1 MTKFFR
7 TFSFERVAS
16 VILQLQITKGTN
28 IAPGHNPRDASTV
41 TSVGF
46 HPVQDFQ
53 SRRNNIVYLPII
65 ADNLKL
71 NRIRFL
77 KIWAFGQ

>member
-28 IAPGHNPRDASTV
+28 IAQGPGTIHGMPAHLSHQCGIP
-41 TSVGF
+41 SCSGL
-46 HPVQDFQ
+46 
-53 SRRNNIVYLPII
+53 SE
-65 ADNLKL
+65 
-71 NRIRFL
+71 
-77 KIWAFGQ
+77 